1 MELILILSDQT
12 KIKLTDGNFIQ
23 KFTTICNTKEQVL
36 YLWNKMTPANTSIAW
51 IQLGGQ
57 TIQVLTGLIVDGLQ
71 ISYNKDDTYTVHFY
85 FYGASYAK
93 DIEQEYVQAA
103 KILLGEE

>member
-1 MELILILSDQT
+1 MKLTLTLSDQT
-12 KIKLTDGNFIQ
+12 VIELADASYTT
-23 KFTTICNTKEQVL
+23 KFSTVCKNKEEVM

-51 IQLGGQ
+51 IKLGEE

-71 ISYNKDDTYTVHFY
+71 IAYNKDDTYTVHFY
-85 FYGASYAK
+85 FYNASYSK
-93 DIEQEYVQAA
+93 DVDQEYIQAA